1 MPSELQWYVLCN
13 LINGLPQIQWY
24 VYQIEVTGDF
34 LYIHTRSLTLAENTT
49 LFIINAQGDFI

>member
-24 VYQIEVTGDF
+24 VYKIEVGDF
-34 LYIHTRSLTLAENTT
+34 LYIHARSLTLAENTT
-49 LFIINAQGDFI
+49 LFIIDAQRDYI

>member
-24 VYQIEVTGDF
+24 VYQVEITGDF
-34 LYIHTRSLTLAENTT
+34 LYIHARSATLAENTT
-49 LFIINAQGDFI
+49 LFIINAQGEFI

>member
-24 VYQIEVTGDF
+24 VYKIEVTGDF
-34 LYIHTRSLTLAENTT
+34 LYIYTRSSTLVENTT
-49 LFIINAQGDFI
+49 LFIINAQRDFI

>member
-24 VYQIEVTGDF
+24 VYQVEVTGDF
-34 LYIHTRSLTLAENTT
+34 LYIHARSSTLKENIT
-49 LFIINAQGDFI
+49 LFIINAQGEFI

>member
-24 VYQIEVTGDF
+24 VYKIEVTGDF
-34 LYIHTRSLTLAENTT
+34 LYIHAISSTLAENTT
-49 LFIINAQGDFI
+49 LFIINAQREFI

>member
-34 LYIHTRSLTLAENTT
+34 LYIYTRSSTLVENTT

>member
-24 VYQIEVTGDF
+24 VYKIEVTGDF
-34 LYIHTRSLTLAENTT
+34 LYIHARSSTLAENTT
-49 LFIINAQGDFI
+49 LFIINAQGEFI